1 MKILKRLLYALLILL
16 PLAAVVGRFYILP
29 RTARQ
34 MNATLNPGPYRA
46 SDTAQALH
54 RTLTV
59 ADLHADATLW
69 SRDLNQRAAYGHV
82 DVPRLLAGNVAIQAF
97 TLVTKVAAEASIE
110 SNTGNEDSIR
120 TLAIA
125 SWWPVSSWTNLTE
138 RALHQA
144 RQLQAAAAASNGKLT
159 LIKSRED
166 MRQYLNLRS
175 KEPNMTA
182 GFLGVEGAQA
192 LSGKLENLDRLY
204 NAGIR
209 MIGLAH
215 FHDNEFAG
223 SAHGATKYG
232 LTEAGR
238 TLVQRMQERKV
249 IIDLAHCSAQVI
261 DDVLAL
267 ATRPVVVSHTGV
279 KGTCDNNR
287 NLSDDQLR
295 RIAQTGGVI
304 GIGFWDTATCGK
316 DARAIAKAIRHAVT
330 VAGIEHVGLGSDY
343 DGGITAPFDASGMAL
358 LTEALLQEQFS
369 EQEIRWLMGEN
380 VVRLLNV
387 ALP

>member
-16 PLAAVVGRFYILP
+16 PLAAVIGRYVILP

-34 MNATLNPGPYRA
+34 MNATLNSGPYQA
-46 SDTAQALH
+46 SAAAQVLH
-54 RTLTV
+54 QTLSV
-59 ADLHADATLW
+59 ADLHADALLW

-82 DVPRLLAGNVAIQAF
+82 DVPRLLEGNVALQAF
-97 TLVTKVAAEASIE
+97 TLVTQVAAEASIE
-110 SNTGNEDSIR
+110 TNTGNEDSIR

-144 RQLQAAAAASNGKLT
+144 RRLHAAAAASNGKLT
-159 LIKSRED
+159 LIQSRND
-166 MRQYLNLRS
+166 LSQYLARRRT
-175 KEPNMTA
+175 EPNITA
-182 GFLGVEGAQA
+182 GFLGIEGAHA

-204 NAGIR
+204 DAGIR

-223 SAHGATKYG
+223 SAHGAAKYG
-232 LTEAGR
+232 LTEPGR
-238 TLVQRMQERKV
+238 ALVQRMQERKV
-249 IIDLAHCSAQVI
+249 IIDLAHCSANVI
-261 DDVLAL
+261 DEVLAM
-267 ATRPVVVSHTGV
+267 AARPVVVSHTGV

-295 RIAQTGGVI
+295 RIAKTGGVI

-316 DARAIAKAIRHAVT
+316 DARAIAKAMRHAVT
-330 VAGIEHVGLGSDY
+330 ITGLAHVGLGSDY

-369 EQEIRWLMGEN
+369 EAEIRLLMGEN
-380 VVRLLNV
+380 TLRLLNS